1 MVLLLSLLQYFVL
14 IHPNNTYIAQAFIW
28 HKRMEVMYVHCIA
41 GFTTP
46 PMDITACMG
55 SNVDVTCAY
64 TTNTDVAINWI
75 INGTEFTPMML
86 EANSLYEVDD
96 NYDPAT
102 DSGSSTLTILAI
114 ENPTILRC
122 RLTLRI
128 PNDSA
133 NGTITVH
140 GKLILCKLFVNGVH
154 LLNM

>member
-1 MVLLLSLLQYFVL
+1 
-14 IHPNNTYIAQAFIW
+14 
-28 HKRMEVMYVHCIA
+28 
-41 GFTTP
+41 
-46 PMDITACMG
+46 MDITACMG

-114 ENPTILRC
+114 ENSITLRC
-122 RLTLRI
+122 RLPLRI
-128 PNDSA
+128 PTESTS
-133 NGTITVH
+133 GTVTVT
-140 GKLILCKLFVNGVH
+140 GECNNSLPKKPSCKKK
-154 LLNM
+154 